1 MRSAAVSRFF
11 RFRSDFRNKIVLI
24 FFPAY
29 RNKHVQQRL
38 CQRKHAVIWLQGKEK
53 LYISVFFKFNQVTSS
68 LAKRGFKSER
78 CLCFNEQTLNSNFR
92 EPSLITHLTGSK

>member
-1 MRSAAVSRFF
+1 MRSAAVSRFL
-11 RFRSDFRNKIVLI
+11 RFRPDFRNKIVLI

-38 CQRKHAVIWLQGKEK
+38 RQRKHAVTWLHGKEK

-68 LAKRGFKSER
+68 LAKPKRNWF
-78 CLCFNEQTLNSNFR
+78 
-92 EPSLITHLTGSK
+92 